1 MVAWQHSLTGG
12 RSPLTFRQQPS
23 NGKRISALDFLQHML
38 VYRWG
43 TLGNSE
49 VGGHGRSMPNAA
61 NNSRHGPKSG
71 KVRGGCATTAGGERR
86 FERKAVRGELSMANM
101 SIAGSFWWAVNPL
114 NTCQCIRPWNH
125 QKSRGLCPG
134 KFNKHVKPLSKLH
147 DESTTQSRAAEQN
160 PTVRLAE
167 LQKQLEV
174 LQQQQQKEREEPVQ
188 LRVMLKRG
196 ERGPIGQYYPIFIK
210 DSPISTDFCLSL

>member
-12 RSPLTFRQQPS
+12 RSPLTFRQKPS
-23 NGKRISALDFLQHML
+23 NGKQISALDFLQHML

-71 KVRGGCATTAGGERR
+71 KVRAGRATTAGGERR

-101 SIAGSFWWAVNPL
+101 SIAGSFWWAVNPV

-147 DESTTQSRAAEQN
+147 DAWIHNAKSCSWTTSNCEAGWAAKATGGAAAATAEGTRGACSTQIHVGKGWKGTNR
-160 PTVRLAE
+160 
-167 LQKQLEV
+167 
-174 LQQQQQKEREEPVQ
+174 
-188 LRVMLKRG
+188 
-196 ERGPIGQYYPIFIK
+196 PIFIK